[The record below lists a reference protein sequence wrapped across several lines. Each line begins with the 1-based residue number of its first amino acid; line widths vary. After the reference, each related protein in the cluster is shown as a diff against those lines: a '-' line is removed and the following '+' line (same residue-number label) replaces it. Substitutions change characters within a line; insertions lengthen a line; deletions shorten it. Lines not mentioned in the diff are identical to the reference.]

1 MTIPGTGSDLAERI
15 QRLEDERRIRQLID
29 LNWFLADAG
38 PAEAFV
44 ALYTEDC
51 VIDLGRLV
59 TPERDTIVA
68 GHAGVR
74 ARYTDPAHS
83 QWEGRSHHVSA
94 GPEAILVDGDDARAL
109 TYAITTM
116 LIDGAPKV
124 IVTGFNFWRLRRAG
138 GCWRISRRWARR
150 LGDGDNLELFRPIVG
165 ALLDGLQPNGDSTR
179 S

>member
-1 MTIPGTGSDLAERI
+1 VTVAETELADRI
-15 QRLEDERRIRQLID
+15 RRLEDVRRIRQLID

-44 ALYTEDC
+44 ELYTEDC

-59 TPERDTIVA
+59 TPERDTIVE
-68 GHAGVR
+68 GHVGVR
-74 ARYTDPAHS
+74 ARYTDTAHS
-83 QWEGRSHHVSA
+83 QWEGRSHHLSA
-94 GPEAILVDGDDARAL
+94 GPEAILVDGDNARAL

-124 IVTGFNFWRLRRAG
+124 IVTGFNFWRLRRIAG
-138 GCWRISRRWARR
+138 RWRISHRWARR
-150 LGDGDNLELFRPIVG
+150 LGDSDNLELFGPIVG
-165 ALLDGLQPNGDSTR
+165 AVLDDLQPNGDSTR